1 MYRYALRHERIVL
14 KYERAA
20 FLTCCWGYGDISG
33 SAALSPNGGYVLIIK
48 SYHFPFHGTT
58 LKNFKK

>member
-20 FLTCCWGYGDISG
+20 FLTCCRDYGDAK
-33 SAALSPNGGYVLIIK
+33 AAPGPNGGYGLIV
-48 SYHFPFHGTT
+48 
-58 LKNFKK
+58 